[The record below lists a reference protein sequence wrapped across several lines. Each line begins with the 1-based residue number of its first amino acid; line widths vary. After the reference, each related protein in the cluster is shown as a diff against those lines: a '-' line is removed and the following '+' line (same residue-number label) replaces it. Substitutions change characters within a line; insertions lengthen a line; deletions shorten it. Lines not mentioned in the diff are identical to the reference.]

1 MDDDEA
7 QFLNALYAGVMDD
20 AALKRALLLAQALF
34 DCRAGAL
41 VSLDAQASVTDLTMV
56 SGAFDDHILTYLGQF
71 AAIDPAP
78 AMLASIPGGGAA
90 ATDRLFSK
98 EVRDRHPFIQEFFR
112 PIGLT
117 ETLGGNLFSDQARFS
132 IIGLQRGDDRAP
144 FDDDDIA
151 RLERL
156 TPHLARALQLRR
168 SFFRVQG
175 QMLAMQT
182 AIDRMPTGVALIDSE
197 GGAVFANAALRR
209 IAQRG
214 DGLSLDRTGK
224 PLPAN
229 LAARQRC
236 DALLQDVAAGGPG
249 GLATAPRGSGA
260 RDYVLLV
267 APGVPAFA
275 ELAWDRRGR
284 AGAIMLVH
292 DPDSRARSP
301 AELLEQALHLPKGAA
316 RLLAGLAADDDLK
329 SFAERE
335 GVTIHTARFHLRT
348 ALARTG
354 TRTQAELVRLAVRI
368 LRDLAAL

>member
-236 DALLQDVAAGGPG
+236 DALLQDVAAGGLPARVADELPLADAADAHRRLGKG
-249 GLATAPRGSGA
+249 GLRGKL
-260 RDYVLLV
+260 VLV
-267 APGVPAFA
+267 G
-275 ELAWDRRGR
+275 
-284 AGAIMLVH
+284 
-292 DPDSRARSP
+292 
-301 AELLEQALHLPKGAA
+301 
-316 RLLAGLAADDDLK
+316 
-329 SFAERE
+329 
-335 GVTIHTARFHLRT
+335 
-348 ALARTG
+348 
-354 TRTQAELVRLAVRI
+354 
-368 LRDLAAL
+368 